1 MICTTCGSDME
12 DRVTDLPFKLGDHS
26 IVIVK
31 DVPVLQC
38 PNCQAYLL
46 RDAVMAQVDRLLESA
61 SQTAELAVLRYA
73 A

>member
-1 MICTTCGSDME
+1 MICTTCGGDLE

-26 IVIVK
+26 TVIIK

-38 PNCQAYLL
+38 PHCQAYLM
-46 RDAVMAQVDRLLESA
+46 RDPVMAHVDRLLESA
-61 SQTAELAVLRYA
+61 SQAAELAILRYA

>member
-1 MICTTCGSDME
+1 MICMTCGGDME
-12 DRVTDLPFKLGDHS
+12 ERVTDLPFKLGDHS
-26 IVIVK
+26 IVIIK

-38 PNCQAYLL
+38 PHCQAYLL
-46 RDAVMAQVDRLLESA
+46 RDLVMADVDRLLESA